1 LTANKSHVF
10 PQWFMQRVA
19 RIESWFD
26 RRCAALNSDA
36 AWRKTLW
43 IAPLVGGLLSLMLGQ
58 DDSWDMKNYHIYNP
72 WALLNHRLD
81 VDMAPA
87 QWQSYFNPALDLV
100 HHFLNAWM
108 PAPLAGFVMG
118 ALQAMN
124 VVLVMQIARLVL
136 VQLPGPDQRRLPL
149 LLAVAAMCS
158 VGFLSQL
165 GNSMGDNLSALF
177 VLASLCWLLHG
188 WEHLFRWSGRA
199 FWLVAGAGLIMGL
212 GAGLKLT
219 NATYALALCLALL
232 TLAAS
237 VWQRMRLAFIF
248 GTGVLAGIAISAGY
262 WFLKMWQ
269 MFGNPLFPQF
279 NSIFRSPL
287 ALPSGVI
294 DNFHMPQNWFEAL
307 TWPVFFTVH
316 FERVSELVFRQ
327 LLWPL
332 LYVLVLAVAA
342 KLLWQRARFVMAG
355 RTRFLLVFFVL
366 AFLAWMKL
374 FGIHRYL
381 VPLELLGPLVCW
393 LLFHSLW
400 RQETARRIATWSIV
414 FISVV
419 VFPFGTWGHTPWASH
434 NIRADLPAWP
444 APETGVVFTSLP
456 HPPSGWMVKLL
467 PPAVSV
473 IAVGSGFPESAAYQA
488 RIASVVSARPG
499 PHYLLVQ
506 ASKNPEE
513 GKLAK
518 RQAVAEWFGM
528 TSSAERCGQLD
539 WLTRKVRLHVDVRAA
554 QNHNAVCELA
564 LQAPFRVD
572 LPAENQK
579 ILNRAGAVL
588 ENYGFRID
596 ARTCGSHNAF
606 IGAEP
611 MPYLLCKVEALKK

>member
-1 LTANKSHVF
+1 V
-10 PQWFMQRVA
+10 QRVA

-26 RRCAALNSDA
+26 RRTDALNSDG
-36 AWRKTLW
+36 AWSKALW
-43 IAPLVGGLLSLMLGQ
+43 MAPLVGGLISLLLGQ

-72 WALLNHRLD
+72 WALLNNRLA

-100 HHFLNAWM
+100 HHYLNAWM

-118 ALQAMN
+118 ALQTLN
-124 VVLVMQIARLVL
+124 FVLVMHIARLVL
-136 VQLPGPDQRRLPL
+136 LQLPSRHQRRLPL
-149 LLAVAAMCS
+149 LLAVAGMCS

-177 VLASLCWLLHG
+177 VLASLCWLLQG
-188 WEHLFRWSGRA
+188 WENLFRWSSRT
-199 FWLVAGAGLIMGL
+199 FWLVAAAGVVMGL

-237 VWQRMRLAFIF
+237 LWQRVRLAFTF

-307 TWPVFFTVH
+307 TWPLFFTMH

-327 LLWPL
+327 FLWPL

-342 KLLWQRARFVMAG
+342 KALWQRAGFVMAQ
-355 RTRFLLVFFVL
+355 RTRFLLVFFVI

-393 LLFHSLW
+393 LLFDALL

-414 FISVV
+414 GISVA
-419 VFPFGTWGHTPWASH
+419 VFPFRTWGHAPWAAQ
-434 NIRADLPAWP
+434 NIRAELPPWP
-444 APETGVVFTSLP
+444 APETSIVFTSLP

-473 IAVGSGFPESAAYQA
+473 IAVGSGFPESPAYLA

-499 PHYLLVQ
+499 PHYLLMQ
-506 ASKNPEE
+506 GAKNPEE
-513 GKLAK
+513 GKLAQ

-528 TSSAERCGQLD
+528 TKSAEKCGQLD
-539 WLTRKVRLHVDVRAA
+539 WLTRKVRLHVEVRATQTQGA
-554 QNHNAVCELA
+554 DCELA
-564 LQAPFRVD
+564 LQAAFRVD
-572 LPAENQK
+572 LVAENQK
-579 ILNRAGAVL
+579 ILDRAGAVL
-588 ENYGFRID
+588 ANYGFRIN
-596 ARTCGSHNAF
+596 ASTCGNHRAF

-611 MPYLLCKVEALKK
+611 MPYLLCKVEPLKK